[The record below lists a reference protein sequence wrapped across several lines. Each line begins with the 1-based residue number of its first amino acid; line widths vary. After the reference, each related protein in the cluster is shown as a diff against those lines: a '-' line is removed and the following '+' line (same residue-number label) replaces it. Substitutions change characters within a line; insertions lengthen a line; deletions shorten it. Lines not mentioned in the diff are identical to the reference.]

1 MAGEQATEKSNGTT
15 PVLPKEARTRH
26 PTPTWAYVTLLAI
39 IVISY
44 IALPN
49 PLQPH
54 HGEEPSIQ
62 HVFYYGWLTAVSTG
76 LGAVPLV
83 FAPDLSAYWVG
94 ISNCK
99 FNFGS
104 FSLMWWGALTMRF
117 CIDFVPFQLQPSQLE

>member
-1 MAGEQATEKSNGTT
+1 MTGKQPNDTNNHSA
-15 PVLPKEARTRH
+15 PLLPKEARVRH
-26 PTPTWAYVTLLAI
+26 PTPTWAYLAFLAI

-44 IALPN
+44 VTLPQ

-76 LGAVPLV
+76 LGAVPLA

-94 ISNCK
+94 ISNCEYIE
-99 FNFGS
+99 
-104 FSLMWWGALTMRF
+104 L
-117 CIDFVPFQLQPSQLE
+117 

>member
-1 MAGEQATEKSNGTT
+1 MTGEQATEKSNGSA
-15 PVLPKEARTRH
+15 PLLPKEARTRH
-26 PTPTWAYVTLLAI
+26 PTPTWAYVAFMAI
-39 IVISY
+39 VIISY

-76 LGAVPLV
+76 LGALPLV

-94 ISNCK
+94 ISNGKCILAVLVW
-99 FNFGS
+99 FGV
-104 FSLMWWGALTMRF
+104 LL
-117 CIDFVPFQLQPSQLE
+117 